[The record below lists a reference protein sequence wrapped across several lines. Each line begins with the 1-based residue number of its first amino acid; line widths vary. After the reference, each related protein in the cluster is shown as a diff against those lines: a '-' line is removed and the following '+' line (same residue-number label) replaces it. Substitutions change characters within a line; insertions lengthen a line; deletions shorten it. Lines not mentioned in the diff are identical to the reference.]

1 MTLIYPLIDL
11 PLEAGKLTQTLTRLR
26 WGSGKDT
33 GIEEVFEMTKR
44 TIEGVQEII
53 KLVMH
58 PTMRNLE
65 NMQRA

>member
-1 MTLIYPLIDL
+1 MIYPLKDL
-11 PLEAGKLTQTLTRLR
+11 PLEGGKLRQTLNRLR

-44 TIEGVQEII
+44 TIGRVQEII
-53 KLVMH
+53 KMIMH